1 MGSTLKNLDW
11 ADGQANPSG
20 IKPIGYAVF
29 KRDIVTFPKIDK
41 DTVVYK
47 EDFILREGVKWIT
60 VYSTQGKGKLTWEP
74 TGETDCQGILN
85 KATLSYPDLSDN
97 AKITAASTINSNL
110 IYVIPHYVAG
120 GGVRYAVIGSEDF
133 NASTSMKG
141 DTGDSF
147 GSAKGMT
154 IEVEAP
160 DFYPLPNY
168 EGLLETSD
176 GTLNCATGV
185 FTPTES
191 SPTLPEEGTGE

>member
-1 MGSTLKNLDW
+1 M
-11 ADGQANPSG
+11 
-20 IKPIGYAVF
+20 
-29 KRDIVTFPKIDK
+29 
-41 DTVVYK
+41 
-47 EDFILREGVKWIT
+47 
-60 VYSTQGKGKLTWEP
+60 
-74 TGETDCQGILN
+74 
-85 KATLSYPDLSDN
+85 
-97 AKITAASTINSNL
+97 
-110 IYVIPHYVAG
+110 
-120 GGVRYAVIGSEDF
+120 IGSEDF

-191 SPTLPEEGTGE
+191 SPTPPEEGTGE